1 MSDAVGLMAEEGHHP
16 KVHKAAVHSGRAVA
30 EPRPDH
36 NVDLRQRIVALALR
50 PSPDASR
57 GEKVQSAVPLAA
69 KTIDE
74 SERTRAHAQAGG
86 VRVSVMVSPQGA

>member
-36 NVDLRQRIVALALR
+36 NVDRERVALANSALR
-50 PSPDASR
+50 KR
-57 GEKVQSAVPLAA
+57 
-69 KTIDE
+69 
-74 SERTRAHAQAGG
+74 
-86 VRVSVMVSPQGA
+86 